1 MFFRWPI
8 DVCVWPLQGCLFLPL
23 HLFNMVSHRIIC
35 ALLCSPL
42 VACVLLILY
51 LFHTGM
57 HLTAMSA
64 VSSVVWCPHWEY
76 SEKEN
81 LPHHHCQG
89 RRCGTCSCCRHGM
102 IGPAPVNRVKANS
115 WACFTK
121 WQVLSSQVKILV
133 RITIMAGVC
142 FTEQPMTV
150 TRN

>member
-1 MFFRWPI
+1 
-8 DVCVWPLQGCLFLPL
+8 
-23 HLFNMVSHRIIC
+23 
-35 ALLCSPL
+35 
-42 VACVLLILY
+42 
-51 LFHTGM
+51 
-57 HLTAMSA
+57 
-64 VSSVVWCPHWEY
+64 
-76 SEKEN
+76 
-81 LPHHHCQG
+81 
-89 RRCGTCSCCRHGM
+89 M